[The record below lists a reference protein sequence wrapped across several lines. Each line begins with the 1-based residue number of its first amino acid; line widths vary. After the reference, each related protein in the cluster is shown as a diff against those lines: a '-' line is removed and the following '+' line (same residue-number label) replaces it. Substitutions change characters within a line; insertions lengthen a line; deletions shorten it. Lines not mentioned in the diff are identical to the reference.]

1 MIHPSRP
8 GTARTPETQ
17 ARRGEMGGSRLA
29 PVPGRS
35 HRHLHPENEPP
46 MRAIRSLMLFL
57 VLLGATALG
66 GCSDLLPDDGDTDRA
81 GESDLIFA
89 RADPDAPPLDALEV
103 SFWAKPGQT
112 RSAAINYVGIPVG
125 KYRLCMEFVV
135 PAGALL
141 RHPDGRA
148 VQPGDSVRITVRAV
162 DPDAFRFEFAPKG
175 LRFDPANPARLRVSY
190 WWADRDYDGD
200 GRRDKTDEA
209 IEEALG
215 IWRQET
221 PGAAWERV
229 ATERLPEIHEVRAS
243 VPGFTRY
250 AVASTR
256 GAAERERSD

>member
-8 GTARTPETQ
+8 GTGRTPESQ
-17 ARRGEMGGSRLA
+17 ARRGGSGGSGLA
-29 PVPGRS
+29 PSPVRS
-35 HRHLHPENEPP
+35 PRHLLPEHEPL
-46 MRAIRSLMLFL
+46 MRATRTLLL
-57 VLLGATALG
+57 LLALLGAPALA
-66 GCSDLLPDDGDTDRA
+66 GCDDLLPDGGDADRV
-81 GESDLIFA
+81 GESELVFA

-103 SFWAKPGQT
+103 SFWARPGET
-112 RSAAINYVGIPVG
+112 RGASINYVGIPVG

-162 DPDAFRFEFAPKG
+162 DPDAFRFEFAPAG
-175 LRFDPANPARLRVSY
+175 LRFDPSNPARLRVSY
-190 WWADRDYDGD
+190 WWADRDYNGD

-209 IEEALG
+209 IEESLG
-215 IWRQET
+215 FWRQES
-221 PGAAWERV
+221 PGAVWERI

-243 VPGFTRY
+243 IPGFTRY

-256 GAAERERSD
+256 GASERDRSD